1 MHWALQLLSVAI
13 GGAFGGAARFWLSG
27 VVARRFGKTFP
38 WGTLVVNVSG
48 AFAIGV
54 LAALWTERA
63 GHAVLHVPL
72 WTGLVV
78 GVLGSFTT
86 VSSFSLQTLAL
97 LRDGEYARAFG
108 NVAGS
113 LLGCLAAV
121 SAGYLLTLH
130 AGSRG

>member
-1 MHWALQLLSVAI
+1 M
-13 GGAFGGAARFWLSG
+13 
-27 VVARRFGKTFP
+27 
-38 WGTLVVNVSG
+38 
-48 AFAIGV
+48 
-54 LAALWTERA
+54 
-63 GHAVLHVPL
+63 
-72 WTGLVV
+72 
-78 GVLGSFTT
+78 LGSYTT

-121 SAGYLLTLH
+121 WAGYLLTLH